1 MQHATLY
8 SKREQARMKT
18 EHNIEIATWLIS
30 FMIVGLAI
38 MIIMAL
44 VYNIVMGFI

>member
-1 MQHATLY
+1 MPATLY
-8 SKREQARMKT
+8 SRQKQQQMQT